1 MKIYNHVL
9 KKDYYI
15 LDIFLISSKEIQ
27 MNAVEKWYEVI
38 KSDNPDKF
46 DEILA
51 EDCVFYSPVVY
62 TPQRGRELT
71 KMYLMAAG
79 GVFGGEDSPKEI
91 LDETSP
97 SKFKYIKE
105 IIGENSAVLEFESE
119 IDGIYVNGIDLISW
133 NEENKITEFKV
144 IVRPL
149 QAVNKL
155 HQQMQDMLEKIK
167 G

>member
-1 MKIYNHVL
+1 MKMKAI
-9 KKDYYI
+9 
-15 LDIFLISSKEIQ
+15 
-27 MNAVEKWYEVI
+27 EKWYEVI
-38 KSDNPDKF
+38 KSDNPDKY
-46 DEILA
+46 DEVLA

-62 TPQRGRELT
+62 TPQRGREIT

-79 GVFGGEDSPKEI
+79 GVFGGEDSPKKI
-91 LDETSP
+91 LDEKST

-105 IIGENSAVLEFESE
+105 IIGENSAVLEFETE

-155 HQQMQDMLEKIK
+155 HQQMQDMLERMKA
-167 G
+167 

>member
-1 MKIYNHVL
+1 MK
-9 KKDYYI
+9 
-15 LDIFLISSKEIQ
+15 
-27 MNAVEKWYEVI
+27 MNAIEKWYEVI
-38 KSDNPDKF
+38 KSDNPDKY
-46 DEILA
+46 DEVLA

-62 TPQRGRELT
+62 TPQRGREIT

-79 GVFGGEDSPKEI
+79 GVFGGEDSPKKI
-91 LDETSP
+91 LNEKST

-105 IIGENSAVLEFESE
+105 IIGENSAVLEFETE

-155 HQQMQDMLEKIK
+155 HQQMQDMLERMKA
-167 G
+167 

>member
-1 MKIYNHVL
+1 MH
-9 KKDYYI
+9 
-15 LDIFLISSKEIQ
+15 
-27 MNAVEKWYEVI
+27 AVEKWYEVI
-38 KSDNPDKF
+38 KSDNPDKY

-133 NEENKITEFKV
+133 NEENKIIEFKV

-155 HQQMQDMLEKIK
+155 HQQMQDMLKKMK